1 MPAQSNLDKMHKY
14 FDLLFGKEL
23 EELLSTFADDINWFI
38 VPTNTTIKGKAQFRK
53 MAENHWA
60 ASPDRTKKMLNVFAT
75 DEYACLEY
83 ITGGTL
89 KGEADFVTAKVKPT
103 GRKYELQCCF
113 VFHFN
118 AQGLI
123 DKVHEYFDM
132 ATVQRFAPV
141 TQRK

>member
-23 EELLSTFADDINWFI
+23 EELLSMFAHDINWFI
-38 VPTNTTIKGKAQFRK
+38 VPTNTTIKGKAQFRA

-60 ASPDRTKKMLNVFAT
+60 ASSDRIKKMLNVFAT

-89 KGEADFVTAKVKPT
+89 KGEADFVTAKVKLT